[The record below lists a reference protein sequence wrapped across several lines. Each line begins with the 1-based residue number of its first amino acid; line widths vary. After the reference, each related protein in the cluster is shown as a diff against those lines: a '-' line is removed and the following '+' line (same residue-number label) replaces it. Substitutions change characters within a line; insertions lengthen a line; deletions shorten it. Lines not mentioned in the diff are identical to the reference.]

1 MKNFLVS
8 DLKVIDS
15 PQAGIGVARCLN
27 DLGHNVYGL
36 DNTPLVTTS
45 SIFKKIFTVEEMQTL
60 NLDSLVRKIRSIK
73 ENYDI
78 DYLIPCYDETVIL
91 FSFLKDKM
99 DYLGIELLAPSIEVL
114 KKIRKTQLER
124 LKTVTIPPQQRVSS
138 VEEAQKFAQ
147 KIGYPVYVKGL
158 TKAAIRAEDDD
169 ALGAAIKK
177 VAGIW
182 NGGEVDCLIQKSIK
196 GKLHNVL
203 LAIRGGRI
211 VSYLEMEKVAIDGNG
226 ATWFGKMTT
235 SKDKF
240 DLMQKVVS
248 EIGFQDAIIEV
259 EGIIEEET
267 DKYYI
272 YEINSRPPAWIYAA
286 SLNGQ
291 NFFET
296 YLNPGKEV
304 VFNNKEA
311 YFGRETLHFISNAKD
326 LSGYSNL
333 QMFSKGAAYKTE
345 NQKYPSDILL

>member
-15 PQAGIGVARCLN
+15 PQAGIGVAQCLN

-45 SIFKKIFTVEEMQTL
+45 SIFKKVFTVEEMQTL

-73 ENYDI
+73 ESYDI
-78 DYLIPCYDETVIL
+78 DYLIPCYDESVIL

-114 KKIRKTQLER
+114 KKIRKTELEK

-138 VEEAQKFAQ
+138 VEEAQKFA
-147 KIGYPVYVKGL
+147 
-158 TKAAIRAEDDD
+158 
-169 ALGAAIKK
+169 
-177 VAGIW
+177 
-182 NGGEVDCLIQKSIK
+182 QKSIK

-211 VSYLEMEKVAIDGNG
+211 VSYLEMEKLAIDSNG

-240 DLMQKVVS
+240 DSMNKLVS

-259 EGIIEEET
+259 EGIVEEET
-267 DKYYI
+267 NKYHV

-304 VFNNKEA
+304 VLNKKEA
-311 YFGRETLHFISNAKD
+311 YFGRETLHFISNTKD
-326 LSGYSNL
+326 LSRYSNL
-333 QMFSKGAAYKTE
+333 KMFSKGAAYKSE

>member
-45 SIFKKIFTVEEMQTL
+45 SIFKKVFTVEEIQTL

-78 DYLIPCYDETVIL
+78 DYLVPCYDETVIL

-99 DYLGIELLAPSIEVL
+99 DYLGIELLAPNIEVL
-114 KKIRKTQLER
+114 KKIRKTELEK
-124 LKTVTIPPQQRVSS
+124 LKNVTISPQLRVSS
-138 VEEAQKFAQ
+138 VEEAQEFAQ

-158 TKAAIRAEDDD
+158 TKAAIRAEDNES
-169 ALGAAIKK
+169 LSAAIKR
-177 VAGIW
+177 VVGIW
-182 NGGEVDCLIQKSIK
+182 NGGEIDCLIQKSIK
-196 GKLHNVL
+196 GNLENAL
-203 LAIRGGRI
+203 IAIRSGKI

-226 ATWFGKMTT
+226 STWFGKMTT
-235 SKDKF
+235 KKDKF
-240 DLMQKVVS
+240 DSMQKLVS
-248 EIGFQDAIIEV
+248 EIGFQNAIIEV
-259 EGIIEEET
+259 EGIVEEET
-267 DKYYI
+267 NKYYV

-291 NFFET
+291 NFFEA
-296 YLNPGKEV
+296 YLEPGKDT
-304 VFNNKEA
+304 VFGKKEA